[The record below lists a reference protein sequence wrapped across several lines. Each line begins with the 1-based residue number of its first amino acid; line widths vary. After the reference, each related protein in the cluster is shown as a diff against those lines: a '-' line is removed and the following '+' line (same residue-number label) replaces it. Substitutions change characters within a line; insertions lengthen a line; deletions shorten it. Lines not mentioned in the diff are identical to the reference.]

1 MSAQLSV
8 HDLSGLGLS
17 DREIQTVL
25 SSTDAGEQTRLLRD
39 HRGHLLEE
47 VHAAQQRLDRLDYFI
62 YQLRQTQTS
71 QRR

>member
-1 MSAQLSV
+1 MPAQFNV

-25 SSTDAGEQTRLLRD
+25 SSTDAGEQTRLLRG
-39 HRGHLLEE
+39 HRGQLLEE

-62 YQLRQTQTS
+62 YQIRQTQTEHG
-71 QRR
+71 R